1 MPVRQLGQERII
13 ALVFPMLR
21 EGGRWMVRSAQG
33 NELVRLGLRGES
45 LALSSVSSL
54 QVDLVMDASLAP
66 RRHEDAL
73 VRKLLQVARS
83 G

>member
-1 MPVRQLGQERII
+1 
-13 ALVFPMLR
+13 
-21 EGGRWMVRSAQG
+21 MVCSTQG

-54 QVDLVMDASLAP
+54 QVDFVMDASFAP

-73 VRKLLQVARS
+73 VRKLLQVAR
-83 G
+83 GG